1 MSNFTV
7 IYDACVLY
15 PAPIRDLL
23 IRLARTR
30 RFRARWTADINN
42 EWIETLLSDRPDLKR
57 EQLERTAELMTK
69 AVPGSMVTGH
79 ESLIEGL
86 ELPDPNDRHVLAAAI
101 RCGAAAVITT
111 NLKDFPK
118 GHLEPYETLA
128 IHPDDFVMD
137 LADLE
142 PQLLEI
148 VAKQQRE
155 SLKNP
160 PVGAQEFVDN
170 LEQVG
175 LPQVAAFLGNR
186 IDLI

>member
-30 RFRARWTADINN
+30 RFRARWTADIQN
-42 EWIETLLSDRPDLKR
+42 EWIEALLSNRPDLKR
-57 EQLERTAELMTK
+57 EQLDRTVELMLK
-69 AVPGSMVTGH
+69 AVPGSMVIGY
-79 ESLIEGL
+79 ESLIDGL
-86 ELPDPNDRHVLAAAI
+86 KLPDPDDRHVLAAAI
-101 RCGAAAVITT
+101 RCGAAAIITT

-118 GHLEPYETLA
+118 ERLDKFETLA
-128 IHPDDFVMD
+128 IHPDDFIMD

-142 PQLLEI
+142 PELLEI
-148 VAKQQRE
+148 IVKEQRAT
-155 SLKNP
+155 LKNP
-160 PVGAQEFVDN
+160 PVTAKEFVEN
-170 LEQVG
+170 LAHVG
-175 LPQVAAFLGNR
+175 LPQVAAFLGDR

>member
-1 MSNFTV
+1 LSNFTV

-15 PAPIRDLL
+15 PAPLRDLL

-30 RFRARWTADINN
+30 RFRAGWTAEIHH
-42 EWIETLLSDRPDLKR
+42 EWIEAVLKNRPDLKR
-57 EQLERTAELMTK
+57 EQLERTVDLMEK
-69 AVPGSMVTGH
+69 AVPGSQVTGY
-79 ESLIEGL
+79 ESLIDGL
-86 ELPDPNDRHVLAAAI
+86 ELPDPDDRHVLAAAI

-118 GHLEPYETLA
+118 EQLAKYETLA
-128 IHPDDFVMD
+128 IHPDDFIMD

-148 VAKQQRE
+148 TAKQQRAN
-155 SLKNP
+155 LTNP
-160 PVGAQEFVDN
+160 PIGAQEFADN
-170 LEQVG
+170 LEHIG
-175 LPQVAAFLGNR
+175 PPQVAAFLGGR